1 MNKLKVLLIYTGG
14 TIGMIKNIKTSA
26 LESFDF
32 DNLMKYVPEVQRYD
46 FQLDT
51 IAFDAVDSA
60 NISPV
65 LWKKLV
71 ATIEKNYFKYNGFV
85 VLHGTDT
92 MAYSASALSF
102 LLENNQ
108 KPVIFTGSQLPIGTL
123 RTDGKENL
131 ITAIEIAGAYKDGKP
146 LVPEVAICFQ
156 NQLFRGN
163 RTRKYNAEYFDAFE
177 SPNYPHLAD
186 IGIEINY
193 NSQYINYLR
202 QTKPV
207 HFHQN
212 IDENIAIV
220 KLFPGISQK
229 VLEGIIN
236 IDGLRGIILETYGA
250 GNAPTEKWFFDILK
264 IASDKKISLLNVTQ
278 CNAGSVKLGLYET
291 SLLFL
296 DLGVIS
302 GKDITTEA
310 AVAKMMF
317 LLGQNFSKEQIDF
330 YLSQNLC
337 GEMAL

>member
-1 MNKLKVLLIYTGG
+1 MV
-14 TIGMIKNIKTSA
+14 KNIRTGV
-26 LESFDF
+26 LEAFDF
-32 DNLMKYVPEVQRYD
+32 DNLIKFVPEVQRFD
-46 FQLDT
+46 FKIDS
-51 IAFDAVDSA
+51 ISFEPVDSA
-60 NISPV
+60 NISPA

-71 ATIEKNYFKYNGFV
+71 ETIEQNYFKYDGFV

-92 MAYSASALSF
+92 MAYTASALSF

-131 ITAIEIAGAYKDGKP
+131 IAAIEIAGAYKDDKP

-156 NQLFRGN
+156 NKLFRAN

-207 HFHQN
+207 HFHKQ
-212 IDENIAIV
+212 IDENIALI
-220 KLFPGISQK
+220 KLFPGINSK
-229 VLEGIIN
+229 IIESILN

-250 GNAPTEKWFFDILK
+250 GNAPTEKWFIDLLK
-264 IASDKKISLLNVTQ
+264 LACDKKISVLNVTQ

-291 SLLFL
+291 SMFFIEN
-296 DLGVIS
+296 GVIS

-310 AVAKMMF
+310 AVTKMMF

-330 YLSQNLC
+330 YLSKNLA
-337 GEMAL
+337 GEMAT